1 MTHTKEIIEK
11 YLKTKAD
18 KNTQEIFADWFSE
31 PVDAGLKEELLMDEW
46 EKEECFSEED
56 VTRSYN
62 KVMTSIR
69 RHSFS
74 RWMKYA
80 ACSAAASIAVA
91 AVLYTCF
98 PKGEM
103 VPQQLQVQSSPK
115 MTECYVAHGEKQVV
129 TLADSTTIILNS
141 GSLLIYP
148 EEFNSCERQVY
159 LTGEAIF
166 DVSKDEDRP
175 FIVSTPDFSI
185 KVHGTLFNVEAYV
198 DGTCSTATL
207 KEGSI
212 SVFDDKGGQYLL
224 SPNQTLK
231 YEKDSGKVSVVQADV
246 EDAFAWK
253 DGKLCFKSDSIHTI
267 VNTIARYYGMRV
279 YLTTSR
285 YDNERLTAKFVHG
298 ETVEEMLSAL
308 SLILPGMKWHIENSI
323 VYIK

>member
-1 MTHTKEIIEK
+1 MTHTQEIIEK
-11 YLKTKAD
+11 YLKSKAD
-18 KNTQEIFADWFSE
+18 KNTQNVFADWLSA
-31 PVDAGLKEELLMDEW
+31 PVDTEFKEELIKNEW
-46 EKEECFSEED
+46 EKEECLSEED
-56 VTRSYN
+56 VTRSYS
-62 KVMTSIR
+62 KVMTRIR
-69 RHSFS
+69 RRSFS

-80 ACSAAASIAVA
+80 AFSAAASVAVA
-91 AVLYTCF
+91 VVLYACF
-98 PKGEM
+98 PRGGMTSER
-103 VPQQLQVQSSPK
+103 LLAQSSPK

-166 DVSKDEDRP
+166 DVSKDEERP

-185 KVHGTLFNVEAYV
+185 KVHGTLFNVEAYI
-198 DGTCSTATL
+198 DGKYSTATL

-212 SVFDDKGGQYLL
+212 SVFDDNGGQYLL

>member
-1 MTHTKEIIEK
+1 MTHKKEIIEK

-18 KNTQEIFADWFSE
+18 KNTQEIFADWFSA
-31 PVDAGLKEELLMDEW
+31 PVGVELKDELLMNEW
-46 EKEECFSEED
+46 EKEEHLSEEE
-56 VTRSYN
+56 VARSYN
-62 KVMTSIR
+62 RVMTRIR
-69 RHSFS
+69 RRSFS
-74 RWMKYA
+74 RWMKYV
-80 ACSAAASIAVA
+80 ACSAVASIAVA
-91 AVLYTCF
+91 VVLYACF

-103 VPQQLQVQSSPK
+103 APERLQVQSSPK

-148 EEFNSCERQVY
+148 EEFSSAERQVY

-185 KVHGTLFNVEAYV
+185 KVHGTLFNVETYV

-224 SPNQTLK
+224 SPNQTLR
-231 YEKDSGKVSVVQADV
+231 YEKDSGKVGVVQADV

-267 VNTIARYYGMRV
+267 VNTIERYYGMRV